1 MGTLALVNVYHEKGD
16 KLFSL
21 HVQHDGGSSLRK
33 QLENII
39 ENGRVI
45 NNLGLSTPKLGEAFL
60 NMGCFG
66 ASLVSLL
73 KNECGEIFIT
83 NNTNSHG
90 IYSYT
95 YEIRFDTDNNK
106 IVMD

>member
-1 MGTLALVNVYHEKGD
+1 MGTLALVNIYHENGN

-21 HVQHDGGSSLRK
+21 HVQHDGGPSLRK
-33 QLENII
+33 KIENII

-45 NNLGLSTPKLGEAFL
+45 NNLGLSTPKLGNAFL

-66 ASLVSLL
+66 ASLVALL

-83 NNTNSHG
+83 NNTNELG
-90 IYSYT
+90 LYSYT
-95 YEIRFDTDNNK
+95 YEIRYDNENNK
-106 IVMD
+106 IVMY